1 MSNQPVPSRPVAI
14 RQLNG
19 ADPLAPRLP
28 VRVQRAVDREA
39 AWGLVNAARAQ
50 AAGFVASARVDA
62 AEMVVERGM
71 LGLDR
76 LHQLEAVMAKADPIN
91 AAQYA
96 GLVDD
101 YLMVARSEIR
111 RLPREW

>member
-1 MSNQPVPSRPVAI
+1 
-14 RQLNG
+14 
-19 ADPLAPRLP
+19 
-28 VRVQRAVDREA
+28 
-39 AWGLVNAARAQ
+39 
-50 AAGFVASARVDA
+50 
-62 AEMVVERGM
+62 MVVERGM